1 MSDTALDDLKRI
13 RAAFAED
20 RRAHINEA
28 VSLLPANRH
37 AAFQEVTARLIRQVL
52 GAVAEFDK
60 AMTVA
65 KLRGGGSQ
73 ARDRRQG
80 RGSEIA
86 CESYGPTS

>member
-52 GAVAEFDK
+52 GAVAESDK

-65 KLRGGGSQ
+65 KLRG
-73 ARDRRQG
+73 ARDRKRATGVKVEG
-80 RGSEIA
+80 RK
-86 CESYGPTS
+86 